1 MKRCVL
7 LFLILL
13 TSFYP
18 TTGHSGDS
26 SPLLTTSH
34 IEYESSTG
42 ISSNTSHHMILANE
56 MPPSETIEPQTKKAV
71 LTKAKD
77 TMDRKDEEVVEPL
90 EKSEQFVK
98 PSEDDYELDEDYE
111 EFLEDT
117 DTINDPLQGF
127 NRAMFKFND
136 KLYYWFLKPVSRGY
150 GFILPKKVRIGV
162 RNFFINA
169 DMPVRVLNC
178 LLQGR
183 MKGVGIELSRFV
195 INTTVG
201 VAGLFNPAS
210 SLCKLEIQEADFDQ
224 TLGVYRMKSVFY
236 LHWPIF
242 GASSVRG
249 TLGLIGDTFMRP
261 TTYLV
266 DLPIM
271 VGVRTY
277 DLVNETS
284 LTIGDYETLTEPA
297 LDPYIAVRNAYYQN
311 RESKLQAE

>member
-7 LFLILL
+7 LLLILL

-18 TTGHSGDS
+18 TNGHSGDS
-26 SPLLTTSH
+26 SPLLSISH
-34 IEYESSTG
+34 IKYESSTD
-42 ISSNTSHHMILANE
+42 ISSDTSHYMILANE
-56 MPPSETIEPQTKKAV
+56 MPPTDEDKK
-71 LTKAKD
+71 
-77 TMDRKDEEVVEPL
+77 
-90 EKSEQFVK
+90 FIK

-150 GFILPKKVRIGV
+150 GFILPKKARIGV

-311 RESKLQAE
+311 RKSKLQVE

>member
-18 TTGHSGDS
+18 TNGHSGDS
-26 SPLLTTSH
+26 SPLLIMH
-34 IEYESSTG
+34 PIKHESSTD
-42 ISSNTSHHMILANE
+42 IFSNTSHYIILANE
-56 MPPSETIEPQTKKAV
+56 MPPTDEGKK
-71 LTKAKD
+71 
-77 TMDRKDEEVVEPL
+77 
-90 EKSEQFVK
+90 FIK

-111 EFLEDT
+111 EFLEEV

-136 KLYYWFLKPVSRGY
+136 KLYYWFLKPGSRGY
-150 GFILPKKVRIGV
+150 GFILPKKARTGV

-169 DMPVRVLNC
+169 DMPVRVFNC

-201 VAGLFNPAS
+201 VAGLFNPAA
-210 SLCKLEIQEADFDQ
+210 SLCRLEIQEADFDQ

-284 LTIGDYETLTEPA
+284 LTIGDYESLTEPA

-311 RESKLQAE
+311 RESKLQVE

>member
-1 MKRCVL
+1 
-7 LFLILL
+7 
-13 TSFYP
+13 
-18 TTGHSGDS
+18 
-26 SPLLTTSH
+26 
-34 IEYESSTG
+34 
-42 ISSNTSHHMILANE
+42 MILANE
-56 MPPSETIEPQTKKAV
+56 MPPTDEGKKI
-71 LTKAKD
+71 T
-77 TMDRKDEEVVEPL
+77 
-90 EKSEQFVK
+90 K

-150 GFILPKKVRIGV
+150 GFILPKKARIGV

-271 VGVRTY
+271 VGVRTH

-311 RESKLQAE
+311 KKSKLQAE

>member
-18 TTGHSGDS
+18 TDGHSGDS
-26 SPLLTTSH
+26 SPLLSMH
-34 IEYESSTG
+34 PIKYESSTD
-42 ISSNTSHHMILANE
+42 IFSNFSHYIILANE
-56 MPPSETIEPQTKKAV
+56 MPPTDEDKK
-71 LTKAKD
+71 
-77 TMDRKDEEVVEPL
+77 
-90 EKSEQFVK
+90 FIK

-150 GFILPKKVRIGV
+150 GFILPKKARIGV

-169 DMPVRVLNC
+169 DMPVRVFNC

-311 RESKLQAE
+311 RKSKLQAE

>member
-1 MKRCVL
+1 MKRCL
-7 LFLILL
+7 LLLLILL

-18 TTGHSGDS
+18 TNGHSGDS
-26 SPLLTTSH
+26 SPLLSISH
-34 IEYESSTG
+34 IKYESSTD
-42 ISSNTSHHMILANE
+42 ISSDTSHYIILANE
-56 MPPSETIEPQTKKAV
+56 MPPTDEDKK
-71 LTKAKD
+71 
-77 TMDRKDEEVVEPL
+77 
-90 EKSEQFVK
+90 FIK

-150 GFILPKKVRIGV
+150 GFILPKKARIGV

-169 DMPVRVLNC
+169 DMPVRVFNC

-201 VAGLFNPAS
+201 VAGLFNPAA
-210 SLCKLEIQEADFDQ
+210 SLCRLEIQEADFDQ
-224 TLGVYRMKSVFY
+224 TLGVYRMKGIFY

>member
-1 MKRCVL
+1 MKRCL
-7 LFLILL
+7 LLLLILL

-18 TTGHSGDS
+18 TNGHSGDS
-26 SPLLTTSH
+26 SPLLSISH
-34 IEYESSTG
+34 IKYESSTD
-42 ISSNTSHHMILANE
+42 ISSDTSHYIILANE
-56 MPPSETIEPQTKKAV
+56 MPPTDEDKK
-71 LTKAKD
+71 
-77 TMDRKDEEVVEPL
+77 
-90 EKSEQFVK
+90 FIK

-150 GFILPKKVRIGV
+150 GFILPKKARIGV

-169 DMPVRVLNC
+169 DMPVRVFNC